1 MEHRVLE
8 EIKSVQN
15 NSWRRQWHPT
25 PVLLPG
31 KSQGWRSL
39 VGCSPWGREESDTTE
54 RLHFHFSLSC
64 IGEGNGNPLQCS
76 CLDNPRDGGAWWA
89 TVYGVAQNRTRLKP
103 LSSRIIVANIQT
115 IKSVAKGKKEKD
127 SNKEKQVFVK
137 TVKDQASEIQVTMM
151 LRVVSYEVFITEI
164 FFLSPGCVQK
174 EKSPW
179 GYWLT

>member
-1 MEHRVLE
+1 M
-8 EIKSVQN
+8 
-15 NSWRRQWHPT
+15 
-25 PVLLPG
+25 
-31 KSQGWRSL
+31 
-39 VGCSPWGREESDTTE
+39 TE
-54 RLHFHFSLSC
+54 RFHFPFSLTC

-76 CLDNPRDGGAWWA
+76 CLENPRDGGAWWA

-151 LRVVSYEVFITEI
+151 LTESCK
-164 FFLSPGCVQK
+164 L
-174 EKSPW
+174 
-179 GYWLT
+179 